1 MKLGAWLAVCY
12 TVTVTECCSP
22 ARVQLLLLLDVFVVV
37 RGARLW
43 STSAQHTE
51 TVNVYTYR
59 CVRAYESVHCTYLC
73 ISCGMLANEMM
84 LQWTRVSE
92 GENERKRARERATD
106 RGRERE

>member
-59 CVRAYESVHCTYLC
+59 CVRVYGSVRTLHLFVHQ
-73 ISCGMLANEMM
+73 L
-84 LQWTRVSE
+84 WDV
-92 GENERKRARERATD
+92 GERDDVAVDACE
-106 RGRERE
+106 